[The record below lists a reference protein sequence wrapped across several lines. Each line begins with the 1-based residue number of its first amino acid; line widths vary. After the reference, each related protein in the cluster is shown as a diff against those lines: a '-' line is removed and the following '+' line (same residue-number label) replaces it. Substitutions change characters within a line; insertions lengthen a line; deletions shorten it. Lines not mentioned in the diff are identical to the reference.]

1 MALLVTTVPAQRG
14 STPEATTGPPKAALR
29 GAVPCER
36 RGVAPPDP
44 HPSGLTALSPPLRA
58 EAPGPAPGSGLDVH
72 RRFVW
77 SLLYRLTG
85 SAADADDLVQET
97 FLRALERP
105 PERIGSTDRS
115 PPALRPAEPGSAPYA
130 DDPWRPWLV
139 RVAMNLGRDHLR
151 RRRRRSYVGPWL
163 PSPVD
168 TDDLIEAAAGSD
180 PEAGA
185 ERRYDLRES
194 ASFAFLVALERLSP
208 QQRAVL
214 LLRDVLDYSVREAAL
229 ALSLSEANVKTT
241 HHRARRAMDA
251 YDRRPG
257 RLDPARAER
266 TRAALL
272 RFLGA
277 LASGDVA
284 AVEGLLAGDARGTS
298 DGGGVHFASRVVLLG
313 AARVAKAYAGIARL
327 APRASGLE
335 IRSINGLPGFVLEQ
349 ATPTERTAPRVVTLC
364 EVDDSGQITE
374 VYTVLAPA
382 KLTRI
387 RPCSLRVAEAGPA
400 PSHGSPT
407 GLPRAEPGSVPI
419 P

>member
-1 MALLVTTVPAQRG
+1 V
-14 STPEATTGPPKAALR
+14 SS
-29 GAVPCER
+29 
-36 RGVAPPDP
+36 PDP
-44 HPSGLTALSPPLRA
+44 HP
-58 EAPGPAPGSGLDVH
+58 GLDAH

-77 SLLYRLTG
+77 GLLYRLTG

-105 PERIGSTDRS
+105 PQR
-115 PPALRPAEPGSAPYA
+115 L

-139 RVAMNLGRDHLR
+139 RVAVNLGRDHLR
-151 RRRRRSYVGPWL
+151 RRRRRGYVGPWL

-180 PEAGA
+180 PDASV

-229 ALSLSEANVKTT
+229 VLSLSEANVKTT

-251 YDRRPG
+251 YDRRAE
-257 RLDPARAER
+257 RRDPARADK
-266 TRAALL
+266 TQAALL

-284 AVEGLLAGDARGTS
+284 AIEGLLAEDARGTS
-298 DGGGVHFASRVVLLG
+298 DGGGVHFASRVVLIG

-327 APRASGLE
+327 APPPSGLE
-335 IRSINGLPGFVLEQ
+335 IRSINGLPGFVFEQ
-349 ATPTERTAPRVVTLC
+349 AGPSERTAPRVVTLC
-364 EVDDSGQITE
+364 DVDAGGRITE
-374 VYTVLAPA
+374 VYTVVAPA

-387 RPCSLRVAEAGPA
+387 RACKG
-400 PSHGSPT
+400 T
-407 GLPRAEPGSVPI
+407 
-419 P
+419 